1 MTKQN
6 SKEKYI
12 YIFTVKNSMGHKG
25 LLYKDS
31 DLGLQIGMIL
41 EGMKIIDILLIKEK
55 KKHRR

>member
-31 DLGLQIGMIL
+31 DLGLQIGMNL
-41 EGMKIIDILLIKEK
+41 EGMKIIDITIKESAK
-55 KKHRR
+55 